1 MTSGPWTQRPLSE
14 RPPIASS
21 LLSVCAFRRHDRAMA
36 AVGTVT
42 VALRPRR
49 MRRMSE
55 TRTSFDNRLPF
66 RNATRDVGKQAD
78 FEIVVQPRRT
88 PQPRHQRWPHAF
100 LRSLQRASS
109 NFSYTQARV
118 HTTPTAFCPNAE
130 TQMAF
135 TRCECAKEIQPGSA
149 SGKKEEWQ
157 CVTLWC
163 MRAGETRADIVFP
176 DIPHWQRCLTT
187 DSVFD
192 GDVDRS
198 FVRRDVLVP
207 IRRRPPFSVF
217 LFEKKRNRF
226 GSHLPSETL
235 VNLSHQQRAPAADSR
250 DPVVQKDPVD
260 RFGSSLQYP
269 MTHPLSDPVRFANT
283 RFRATIKKSHR
294 SVRIETSKVQIDNL
308 VRKCVRNGRQP
319 NVSAGKETVTLL
331 SVPSPDDQ

>member
-1 MTSGPWTQRPLSE
+1 MSE
-14 RPPIASS
+14 SRRISKSSFSRVERRSLVTRDGHMRSFVACNGRAAISLTRNPEFTRPP
-21 LLSVCAFRRHDRAMA
+21 
-36 AVGTVT
+36 
-42 VALRPRR
+42 
-49 MRRMSE
+49 
-55 TRTSFDNRLPF
+55 
-66 RNATRDVGKQAD
+66 
-78 FEIVVQPRRT
+78 
-88 PQPRHQRWPHAF
+88 
-100 LRSLQRASS
+100 LRSAQMPKPKWRSPDANVRKRSS
-109 NFSYTQARV
+109 RDP
-118 HTTPTAFCPNAE
+118 HL
-130 TQMAF
+130 
-135 TRCECAKEIQPGSA
+135 
-149 SGKKEEWQ
+149 GKKEWQ

-207 IRRRPPFSVF
+207 IRRRPLFSVF

-283 RFRATIKKSHR
+283 RFRATIKK
-294 SVRIETSKVQIDNL
+294 
-308 VRKCVRNGRQP
+308 
-319 NVSAGKETVTLL
+319 VTGLFE
-331 SVPSPDDQ
+331 SRHPKYKSII